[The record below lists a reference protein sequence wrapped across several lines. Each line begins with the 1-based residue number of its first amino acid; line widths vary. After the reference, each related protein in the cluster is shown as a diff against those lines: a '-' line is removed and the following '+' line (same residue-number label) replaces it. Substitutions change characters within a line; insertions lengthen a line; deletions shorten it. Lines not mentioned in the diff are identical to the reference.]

1 MWPVLAA
8 AAATGGEVPTITY
21 VAGALALISAVTV
34 ATLGLAGTLRT
45 SSVQRA
51 ASLDK
56 RVDDRLEKEEAR
68 NLALQ
73 ARIDVLVADRDR
85 FRDGRD
91 RINEQYVELRVAV
104 IRAGLDPD
112 ELIGEGAVDGQA

>member
-8 AAATGGEVPTITY
+8 AAAAGGEVPTITY

-34 ATLGLAGTLRT
+34 AIVGLAGTLRT

-51 ASLDK
+51 ANLDK
-56 RVDDRLEKEEAR
+56 RVDEALTKAEAR
-68 NLALQ
+68 ITTLEN
-73 ARIDVLVADRDR
+73 RIDVLVADRDR

-112 ELIGEGAVDGQA
+112 ELLGEGAGDGQA